1 VTPDEKGADA
11 GAVARL
17 ADAGAGA
24 RLADAGA
31 GARLADAGAGAR
43 LAALYDLDLTDE
55 QADLDLYLAL
65 AAGSAGPVLEL
76 AAGTGRICVPLAGA
90 GHDVTGV
97 DRDPD
102 MLARARAAWA
112 DATRRPGRGSL
123 ELVQADITT
132 LELDRRFGLVLLALN
147 SLLLLG
153 GRDAQLAA
161 LRVMARHLAPGG
173 QAVID
178 VWLPTPDDLTIYDGQ
193 TRLDWLRTDP
203 DTAERVAKLW
213 AGRHES
219 AVGAATVWTFFDTW
233 PSDGGPVN
241 RLARED
247 ELHFLASTELLA
259 LVEQAGMAVK
269 AAGSD
274 YALSPFGGDADR
286 IVLVCGLL

>member
-1 VTPDEKGADA
+1 MAPEDSS
-11 GAVARL
+11 
-17 ADAGAGA
+17 
-24 RLADAGA
+24 
-31 GARLADAGAGAR
+31 AGAR

-65 AAGSAGPVLEL
+65 ATGSDAPILEL
-76 AAGTGRICVPLAGA
+76 AAGTGRISVPLATA

-102 MLARARAAWA
+102 MLARAGARWAAA
-112 DATRRPGRGSL
+112 IRRPGRGSL
-123 ELVQADITT
+123 ELLEADITT
-132 LELDRRFGLVLLALN
+132 LELDRQFGLVLLALN

-161 LRVMARHLAPGG
+161 LRAMARHLAPGG

-193 TRLDWLRTDP
+193 LRLDWLRSDP
-203 DTAERVAKLW
+203 ETGEPVAKLW
-213 AGRHES
+213 AARHES

-233 PSDGGPVN
+233 PRDGGPLR
-241 RLARED
+241 RLVRED
-247 ELHFLASTELLA
+247 ELHFLASTELVA
-259 LVEQAGMAVK
+259 LVEGAGLAVK
-269 AAGSD
+269 SAGAD

-286 IVLVCGLL
+286 IVLVCDLL